1 MSNITEKKCV
11 KYIVICS
18 NGEIKYAYDTDDRK
32 AEDVVLSIVGSA
44 FTTDRSFVVVAKTQ
58 KSGEKILRFL
68 MSAYEKLP
76 KWLSKNVLST
86 NFGDMSCMKFK
97 ENALSEEEQNEITIV
112 SF

>member
-44 FTTDRSFVVVAKTQ
+44 FTTDRSFVVVAKT
-58 KSGEKILRFL
+58 
-68 MSAYEKLP
+68 
-76 KWLSKNVLST
+76 
-86 NFGDMSCMKFK
+86 
-97 ENALSEEEQNEITIV
+97 
-112 SF
+112 

>member
-18 NGEIKYAYDTDDRK
+18 NGEIKYAYDTDDLK
-32 AEDVVLSIVGSA
+32 AEDAVLSIVGSA

-68 MSAYEKLP
+68 ISAYEKLP

-86 NFGDMSCMKFK
+86 NFGDMLCMKCK
-97 ENALSEEEQNEITIV
+97 ENAFSEEEQNEITIV